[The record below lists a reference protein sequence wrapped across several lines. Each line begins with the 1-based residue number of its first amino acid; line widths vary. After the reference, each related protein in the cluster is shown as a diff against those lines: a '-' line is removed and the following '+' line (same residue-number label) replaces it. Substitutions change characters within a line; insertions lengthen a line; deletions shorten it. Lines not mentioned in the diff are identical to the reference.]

1 MLGKDGHAR
10 VWSALLLAL
19 IFAQSSTLLLAQEG
33 EEPADPFG
41 PPEGP
46 IPFPI
51 FNVSSSY
58 DEDRFPYVHADSDS
72 IRVIW
77 NKGARDMFVYHV
89 VQRSFD
95 GEEWQDGE
103 DWVSVID
110 PQDQDF
116 VVHEHYSHEGM
127 AVGYKDKVYF
137 VFASDDQNYTTGS
150 EHDIALRSYDPG
162 SNEWGPIVEVT
173 PNDEGQD
180 REPRAAVLDGKLVIV
195 WRTNDPNKAEGSD
208 DDLVMRTYD
217 GAAFS
222 EIVPV
227 SPEEDGT
234 MDARHDLAVI
244 GDRLSIVWEWNNKTN
259 GPSDWDV
266 MYRQWDGTAFTGDP
280 VPLSPEADKVTKL
293 PRIAHIGDDPFVVWE
308 SRPPTGQPGSVA
320 IRGCRVVDG
329 APGPLVA
336 VTRPGSSAENVQPDV
351 VSAGGKAYILWS
363 SFDDSIT
370 HGPDSDIVMREYDG
384 ETLGDVV
391 EVSHPRDGPEVNEGF
406 VVACVFRDNLYAVW
420 RMMYPVDPGLP
431 LDVPVNEDIV
441 MRRVTDHQVVVTTPL
456 DANPQ
461 EGDTIPV
468 RVKTRT
474 FYGAPDDGKA
484 LGVTVQVL
492 RDLEVLP
499 GKVDLT
505 DMGDGVQEGSFLAEE
520 PGTYKFVVRVG
531 DREVATT
538 SVTVLGGPGDGNGDD
553 GMSVYVWYTLGAVVL
568 LAIALVIAMRRR
580 G

>member
-1 MLGKDGHAR
+1 
-10 VWSALLLAL
+10 LAL
-19 IFAQSSTLLLAQEG
+19 ILAQSSTLIFAEDG

-51 FNVSSSY
+51 HNVSASY
-58 DEDRFPYVHADSDS
+58 DEDRFPFVHADDDA
-72 IRVIW
+72 IRVVW

-89 VQRSFD
+89 VQRAYD
-95 GEEWQDGE
+95 GEQWQEGE

-110 PQDQDF
+110 PKDQDF

-127 AVGYKDKVYF
+127 AVGFNDLVYF

-150 EHDIALRSYDPG
+150 DHDIALRSYDPDTG
-162 SNEWGPIVEVT
+162 SWGPLVEVT

-180 REPRAAVLDGKLVIV
+180 REPRAAVLDGQLVIV

-208 DDLVMRTYD
+208 DDLVLRTFD

-222 EIVPV
+222 GIVPV
-227 SPEEDGT
+227 SPAEDGT
-234 MDARHDLAVI
+234 MDARHDLAVVN
-244 GDRLSIVWEWNNKTN
+244 DRLCIVWEWNNKTN

-266 MYRQWDGTAFTGDP
+266 MYREWDGAVFTGAP
-280 VPLSPEADKVTKL
+280 VPLSPDPDKVSKL
-293 PRIAHIGDDPFVVWE
+293 PRIATVGDNPFIVWE
-308 SRPPTGQPGSVA
+308 SRPPTGEPGAVA
-320 IRGCRVVDG
+320 IRGCTVVD
-329 APGPLVA
+329 AVPGPVVE

-363 SFDDSIT
+363 SFDDSLT

-384 ETLGDVV
+384 DAMGDVV

-406 VVACVFRDNLYAVW
+406 VVACVFQDDLYAVW
-420 RMMYPVDPGLP
+420 RMMYPVDPTLP

-441 MRRVTDHQVVVTTPL
+441 MRRVTDHRVTVEATLDTNPKAGDLIPL
-456 DANPQ
+456 TV
-461 EGDTIPV
+461 EV
-468 RVKTRT
+468 ET
-474 FYGAPDDGKA
+474 FYGAPSEDVAKD
-484 LGVTVQVL
+484 VTVQVL

-499 GKVDLT
+499 GGVQLT
-505 DMGDGVQEGSFLAEE
+505 DMGDGILSGSYLAED
-520 PGTYKFVVRVG
+520 PGTYKFVAQLE
-531 DREVATT
+531 DREVSTT
-538 SVTVLGGPGDGNGDD
+538 TVTVHGESANGGNGE
-553 GMSVYVWYTLGAVVL
+553 GVSVYVYYTLGAVV
-568 LAIALVIAMRRR
+568 ALVIALLIALRRR